1 MRPRLLFISPRFL
14 FPMNEGGKIRTG
26 NILRE
31 MRSGAFDITLASPAP
46 ANVTDFRTDIDAA
59 CDRFISWPER
69 RPAPWQRVAAL
80 LSPLPVSAAMDRSAQ
95 GRAMVAAEIRAGKP
109 DIVVADFPHAAVLHA
124 ESGTTPSVLFT
135 HNVEAEIYERHAAN
149 ATGLRRLIW
158 REQARKMHHFE
169 RQTVQAYTTVIA
181 VSARDA
187 AALEQR
193 FGLPAVAKIDTGV
206 DLVYF
211 AMQPPPARARA
222 DTIVFTGVLDS
233 PANSDGIQFMMSD
246 IWPLV
251 ARARPDAKAL
261 IVGRNP
267 PSALREAARSRGLPW
282 EFTGSVPDIRPYVG
296 RADIAVI
303 PLRVG
308 SGTRIKAF
316 EAMAMG
322 RPVVSTSIG
331 IEGLDIDPAR
341 HFRLAD
347 QPAAFAAAIINLL
360 DDAGERVRLSEA
372 ARAHLEQHF
381 SWAKI
386 ARQFEAI
393 CLETVK
399 QFFFE
404 KKNQKTFANYTDRR

>member
-1 MRPRLLFISPRFL
+1 LVTRPRLLFISPRFL

-31 MRSGAFDITLASPAP
+31 MKSGAFTITLASPAP
-46 ANVTDFRTDIDAA
+46 DNAAAFQADIAAA

-69 RPAPWQRVAAL
+69 RATPWQRAACL
-80 LSPLPVSAAMDRSAQ
+80 VSSLPVSVATDRSAQ
-95 GRAMVAAEIRAGKP
+95 GRALIAQDMRDNRPA
-109 DIVVADFPHAAVLHA
+109 IVVADFPHAAVLHPDPG
-124 ESGTTPSVLFT
+124 STPSALFT

-149 ATGLRRLIW
+149 AQGPRRIVW
-158 REQARKMHHFE
+158 RDQARKMQRFE
-169 RQTVQAYTTVIA
+169 QRTLQAYDTVIA

-187 AALEQR
+187 AALEKR
-193 FGLPAVAKIDTGV
+193 FGLTSVTKIDTGV

-211 AMQPPPARARA
+211 TVQPPPVRPRA

-233 PANSDGIQFMMSD
+233 PANSDGIQFLMTE

-251 ARARPDAKAL
+251 VRARPDAKAL

-267 PSALREAARSRGLPW
+267 PAALQDAARARGLAW
-282 EFTGSVPDIRPYVG
+282 EFTGSVPDIRPYVA

-347 QPAAFAAAIINLL
+347 EPAAFAAAIIALL
-360 DDAGERVRLSEA
+360 DDAGARVALAAA
-372 ARAHLEQHF
+372 ARAHLEAHF

-386 ARQFEAI
+386 ARQFEEI
-393 CLETVK
+393 CLK
-399 QFFFE
+399 IR
-404 KKNQKTFANYTDRR
+404 K